1 MQRLSFGLYAH
12 LVLQLDRLAHGANA
26 GYKGVRSKTV
36 WPLPTVRKLATVRR
50 MLKYKLGGPCLR
62 VRPAIAA
69 NGVREP
75 ANQFDGQRQ
84 PA

>member
-1 MQRLSFGLYAH
+1 MQRLSFGLYAR
-12 LVLQLDRLAHGANA
+12 LVLQPDRFARGANA

-50 MLKYKLGGPCLR
+50 LLKYKLGGPWLR
-62 VRPAIAA
+62 VRLAIAA
-69 NGVREP
+69 NGAREP
-75 ANQFDGQRQ
+75 ANQFNGQRQ